1 MANTESSSISTFK
14 LPERFNSDTP
24 HKIIAEL
31 QELPHGDVECVV
43 LDMSATT
50 SMDSSG
56 IGVLVFLYKE
66 LTAKG
71 KALILKRPQR
81 NIYNLLME
89 TGIDRL
95 FDVELSSGIKRG
107 DAELGELDVQLHME
121 EEMIGDVCL
130 ISMSGVMNYPAGS
143 SLFKK
148 NMFISM
154 ASGNKILLD
163 LKELAFFDSLSMGSV
178 LRLSRLLIDSGGSMR
193 ICRANHVVRN
203 VFESLGV
210 DAIIPFYETR
220 EAALEDWVRWIM

>member
-1 MANTESSSISTFK
+1 MGNTESGTCTFK

-24 HKIIAEL
+24 RKTITEL
-31 QELPHGDVECVV
+31 QELPQGDWDCVV
-43 LDMSATT
+43 IDMSATS

-71 KALILKRPQR
+71 KSLVLKKPQR
-81 NIYNLLME
+81 SIYNLLME

-107 DAELGELDVQLHME
+107 GAELNDLDVQLHME
-121 EEMIGDVCL
+121 DEMVGDVCV

-143 SLFKK
+143 AVFKK
-148 NMFISM
+148 NMFVSM
-154 ASGNKILLD
+154 AAGNKILLD

-178 LRLSRLLIDSGGSMR
+178 LRLSRLLIDSGGAMR
-193 ICRANHVVRN
+193 VCRANQVVHS
-203 VFESLGV
+203 VFQSLGV

>member
-1 MANTESSSISTFK
+1 MSNTEDSGTITFK

-24 HKIIAEL
+24 HKIVAEL
-31 QELPHGDVECVV
+31 QELPHGDAECVV
-43 LDMSATT
+43 LDMSATA
-50 SMDSSG
+50 SIDSSG

-107 DAELGELDVQLHME
+107 DADLGELAVQLHME
-121 EEMIGDVCL
+121 EEMVGDVCV

-148 NMFISM
+148 NMFVSM

-193 ICRANHVVRN
+193 VCRANHVVRS

-210 DAIIPFYETR
+210 DAIIPFYETK